1 LLPPFFFS
9 RGRRHTSFSRDWR
22 PDVCSSDLAAFAW
35 SCQSAMAGT
44 FNDTFNSFDPYGY
57 DKFHQDLGNKKKYDA
72 VGKII
77 SRTGGGGAVGSG
89 TLIGKRWVLTAA
101 HCVAGADRVKFRI
114 DGKVYEGKTWYVPKD
129 YSYDVL
135 GNGADIA

>member
-77 SRTGGGGAVGSG
+77 SRTGGGGEIGRAPGRGAVEVRVGAVEPGREGARGG
-89 TLIGKRWVLTAA
+89 T
-101 HCVAGADRVKFRI
+101 
-114 DGKVYEGKTWYVPKD
+114 
-129 YSYDVL
+129 
-135 GNGADIA
+135 